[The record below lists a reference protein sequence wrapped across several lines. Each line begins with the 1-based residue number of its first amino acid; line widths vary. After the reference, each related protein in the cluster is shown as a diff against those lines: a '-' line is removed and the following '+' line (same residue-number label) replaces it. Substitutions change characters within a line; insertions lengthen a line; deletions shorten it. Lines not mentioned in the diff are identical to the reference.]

1 MTLPRV
7 FACLTVLL
15 FAGATG
21 LAQAAGGYAR
31 QPAIHGDTVV
41 FTAEGDLW
49 TVPVTGGSARRL
61 TSHPAE
67 ESRAA
72 ISPDGRWLAFSAAY
86 EGPVEAHVMPLAGG
100 APRRV
105 SFENARALVLGWSP
119 QGEVLY
125 SAPQASGPSSMR
137 VVAAVDPDTG
147 RRRLLPLADAND
159 ALVAADGTTSYVVR
173 FGLALTGDNA
183 VGYRGGALSQLWRF
197 DAGQAE
203 ARRIGPQDANIR
215 RPMAWNDRV
224 LVIMDRAGRDNLW
237 SLAADGGDPR
247 PHTQHRD
254 FDVRSASVH
263 GNRVVYQHGADLR
276 LHDLASGEDRA
287 LAIALVSDFEQR
299 RERWS
304 DEPLR
309 FLEHAA
315 IAPAGDQAVLTV
327 RGRVALAA
335 VGPRRRVE
343 IAAPPASRLSAA
355 VLSPDGDTVYAI
367 GDGTGEEEIW
377 RFAADGSD
385 DGRALTSDGDTQRL
399 SLTLSP
405 DGTRLA
411 HDDKRGRLWLLDL
424 DSGRNT
430 LLDDGGPDGN
440 EGHAAVVW
448 APDSRHLA
456 IARATDG
463 SGRTRIALID
473 TDTGTLDWLTSD
485 RYESGDPAF
494 SADGR
499 WLWFLSQREFR
510 LANRSPWGDRNT
522 GAFFDRR
529 TRIYGLALQA
539 DARFG
544 FRPPD
549 ELSDATDGDEDTAE
563 AAGGDGDG
571 KDDDAKALPPIERA
585 GLAGRL
591 FEVPLAAG
599 NYRALAAA
607 GERLYLL
614 DGDGDSASLK
624 YLAIEPEPSLT
635 EYAGKVERYALSADG
650 KRVLIRRPGS
660 GERDFGTLLLADTGT
675 KLPDDLAKVTVR
687 VDDWRLRIDPPQEW
701 RQMFA
706 DAWRMHRDHFFDAN
720 LRGVDWAA
728 VKARFQPLL
737 ERVADRAEL
746 DDLLAQMMAEL
757 GALHSQVVAG
767 DVRRA
772 EDGARPAGLGARFE
786 RVADGWRVAHIHR
799 TEAELP
805 SERGPLQAPGVDV
818 RVDDVIVAVNGRDSA
833 DARDLADLLRDQAGQ
848 QVLLSVRR
856 GRAAPRPQ
864 LVVPVDAAREERL
877 RYGDWVHGNRAA
889 VEAAGEGRIGYL
901 HLFAMGPNDMAAFVR
916 EFYGQYDRD
925 GLIIDVRRNRGG
937 NIDSWV
943 IEKLLRRAWAFW
955 QRPVGLPYAN
965 MQQSFRGH
973 LVVLVDPLTY
983 SDGETFAAGVQR
995 LELGPLIG
1003 TRSAGAGVW
1012 LSDGNALVD
1021 RGRARVAEF
1030 PQFGMDGSWLIEGV
1044 GVEPDIV
1051 VDNPPHASFNGQ
1063 DAQLA
1068 AGIAWLQRRLREAP
1082 VAPMQPRPI
1091 PPLNAP
1097 IGDGGS

>member
-1 MTLPRV
+1 MPITR
-7 FACLTVLL
+7 L
-15 FAGATG
+15 FAGLTALVLADATG
-21 LAQAAGGYAR
+21 TADAAGGYFR

-49 TVPVTGGSARRL
+49 SVPASGGSARRL

-100 APRRV
+100 APKRV
-105 SFENARALVLGWSP
+105 SFENSRALVLGWSP
-119 QGEVLY
+119 VGEVLY

-137 VVAAVDPDTG
+137 VVAAVDPDSLQ
-147 RRRLLPLADAND
+147 RRVVPLADAND
-159 ALVAADGTTSYVVR
+159 ALVATDGGTTFVVR

-183 VGYRGGALSQLWRF
+183 LGYRGGALSQLWRF
-197 DAGQAE
+197 DDGQDE
-203 ARRIGPQDANIR
+203 ALRIGPQDANIR

-224 LVIMDRAGRDNLW
+224 LVIMDRDGRDNLW
-237 SLAADGGDPR
+237 SLDADGGDPR
-247 PHTQHRD
+247 AHTRHAE

-263 GNRVVYQHGADLR
+263 GDRVVYQHGADLR

-304 DEPLR
+304 DQPLR
-309 FLEHAA
+309 FLEHAS
-315 IAPAGDQAVLTV
+315 IAPAGDRAVLTV

-343 IAAPPASRLSAA
+343 IAAPPASRLAAA
-355 VLSPDGDTVYAI
+355 VLSPDGDSVYAI
-367 GDGTGEEEIW
+367 ADGTGEEEIW

-385 DGRALTSDGDTQRL
+385 DGRALTSDGGTQRL
-399 SLTLSP
+399 SLALSP

-411 HDDKRGRLWLLDL
+411 HDDKRGRLWLLEL

-440 EGHAAVVW
+440 EGHGAVVW

-456 IARATDG
+456 IARAGAGGDR
-463 SGRTRIALID
+463 SRIALID
-473 TDTGTLDWLTSD
+473 TDTGALDWLTSD

-494 SADGR
+494 SPDGR

-549 ELSDATDGDEDTAE
+549 ELSPESDTQARQP
-563 AAGGDGDG
+563 GGDS
-571 KDDDAKALPPIERA
+571 DDDAVATPALERD
-585 GLAGRL
+585 GLAERL

-607 GERLYLL
+607 GDRLYLL

-624 YLAIEPEPSLT
+624 YLAIEPEPTLT
-635 EYAGKVERYALSADG
+635 EYAGKVQDYALSADG
-650 KRVLIRRPGS
+650 KRVLIRRPGN

-675 KLPDDLAKVTVR
+675 KLPDDLAKATVR
-687 VDDWRLRIDPPQEW
+687 LGDWRLHIDPPQEW

-720 LRGVDWAA
+720 LRGVDWPA

-757 GALHSQVVAG
+757 GALHSQIVGG

-818 RVDDVIVAVNGRDSA
+818 RVGDVIVAVNGRDSA

-856 GRAAPRPQ
+856 GRSAPRPE

-877 RYGDWVHGNRAA
+877 RYGDWVQGNREA
-889 VEAAGEGRIGYL
+889 VAAAGAGRIGYL
-901 HLFAMGPNDMAAFVR
+901 HLFAMGANDMAAFVR

-955 QRPVGLPYAN
+955 QRPAGQPYAN

-995 LELGPLIG
+995 LDLGPLIG

-1012 LSDGNALVD
+1012 LSDGNALID

-1044 GVEPDIV
+1044 GVTPDIV
-1051 VDNPPHASFNGQ
+1051 VDNLPHASFEGH

-1068 AGIAWLQRRLREAP
+1068 AGIDWLQRRLREAP
-1082 VAPMQPRPI
+1082 VAPMRPGPI
-1091 PPLNAP
+1091 PPLPAR
-1097 IGDGGS
+1097 